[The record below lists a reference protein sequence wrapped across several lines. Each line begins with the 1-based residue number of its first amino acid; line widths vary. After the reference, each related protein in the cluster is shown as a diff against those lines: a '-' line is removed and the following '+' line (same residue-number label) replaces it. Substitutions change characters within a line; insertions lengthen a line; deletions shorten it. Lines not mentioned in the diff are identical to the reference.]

1 MAFSVTTNNRFDL
14 FADDDDNENPDDL
27 VTKRQQ
33 QAAAAEERKRNDSG
47 SKSARV
53 KTGAKQGPTKVQTQP
68 STTVKQS
75 PVNEASAS
83 STDGVFVESTL
94 LGALDR

>member
-14 FADDDDNENPDDL
+14 FADDEDNENPDDL

-33 QAAAAEERKRNDSG
+33 QAAEERKRNDSG

-83 STDGVFVESTL
+83 STDGVFVESTV